1 MAPFH
6 PPTDLLP
13 SVFIFTPE
21 LFSFSLS
28 YLLLQHQLWQQ
39 IALTNQRGA
48 GLSLFA
54 PCGTTVTPAKHLFS
68 LKLFPELPAE
78 PGLCQDT
85 AERDSFA
92 GVALPWGQ

>member
-13 SVFIFTPE
+13 GIFIFTPE
-21 LFSFSLS
+21 LFSLSLS

-39 IALTNQRGA
+39 IALTDQRGA
-48 GLSLFA
+48 GLCLLLEV
-54 PCGTTVTPAKHLFS
+54 CGTTATPSKHLFS
-68 LKLFPELPAE
+68 LKHLPELPEE

-85 AERDSFA
+85 AERDSSA
-92 GVALPWGQ
+92 GLALP